1 MKADRLRDEL
11 HSWTY
16 FLYTLCNVIL
26 AYVLQMQFEH
36 EETNLKTWEAWHLFK
51 EIGVVDV
58 YNKCLNELFVYF
70 FSSYFYGN
78 KLCMVLDKILLWKFD
93 YNKIQEEFLSGYS
106 NRFWTRPSFQMRN
119 WIRIRTL
126 LIIRIRIRL
135 KYPSPEPQ
143 HKEQGIATAWPNG
156 KSFGKFLV
164 KTYQCKFFEL
174 WYLYQMVT
182 QN

>member
-93 YNKIQEEFLSGYS
+93 YSRGNFIWIFKSVLDPTFFPNAELDPDPNSFNNTDPNSTKIPFSGTATQRTRYS
-106 NRFWTRPSFQMRN
+106 NS
-119 WIRIRTL
+119 L
-126 LIIRIRIRL
+126 
-135 KYPSPEPQ
+135 
-143 HKEQGIATAWPNG
+143 A
-156 KSFGKFLV
+156 
-164 KTYQCKFFEL
+164 
-174 WYLYQMVT
+174 
-182 QN
+182 